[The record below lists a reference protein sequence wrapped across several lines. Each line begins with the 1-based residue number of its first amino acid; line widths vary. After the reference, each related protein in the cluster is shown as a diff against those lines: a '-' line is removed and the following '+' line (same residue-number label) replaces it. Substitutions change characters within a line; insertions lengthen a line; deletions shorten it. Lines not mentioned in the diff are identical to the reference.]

1 LVKSLFKK
9 KEMSKIN
16 VKETPRP
23 KGLDLQIK
31 APLIDTIN
39 IYGNP
44 INLND
49 LLKKFNGVL
58 IDFFRGNW

>member
-1 LVKSLFKK
+1 
-9 KEMSKIN
+9 MSKIN